1 MFLSKAKEHTMFFG
15 MTDITLSQL
24 ARCTGLKPRTLQFWT
39 LSGVIHCDPESEHG
53 GPGVPRR
60 YSEDEV
66 AIALVLSE
74 IIRMP
79 LQVGALREIAE
90 RFREIM
96 HFGPENGVTDPV
108 YWMTSVEDSMFQDI
122 MRIEESEG
130 RDREYQASILR
141 DRFAGLRVWCALQ
154 LALRGIRSVVFP
166 GHRRVTVDEQM
177 LALAV
182 DDTGN
187 WQLSIEHLSHRKD
200 SSVPEEGPPV
210 WSLRLL
216 LNLTRTFA
224 RLPSRLEHPAVD
236 TDEGEVA

>member
-1 MFLSKAKEHTMFFG
+1 

-24 ARCTGLKPRTLQFWT
+24 VKCTGLKPRTLQFWT
-39 LSGVIHCDPESEHG
+39 LSGVIHCDPETEHG

-96 HFGPENGVTDPV
+96 NYGPKNGVTDPV
-108 YWMTSVEDSMFQDI
+108 HWKINDDGYETI
-122 MRIEESEG
+122 GKINRL
-130 RDREYQASILR
+130 RDENRHHEASILG
-141 DRFAGLRVWCALQ
+141 DKYYGLRDWSALQ
-154 LALRGIRSVVFP
+154 LAIQGVSSVVIP
-166 GHRRVTVDEQM
+166 DSKRVPVEELM
-177 LALAV
+177 LELAV
-182 DDTGN
+182 DDTGR
-187 WQLSIEHLSHRKD
+187 WVLHIRHAD
-200 SSVPEEGPPV
+200 YYIFEEESPPV

-216 LNLTRTFA
+216 LNLTRAFT
-224 RLPSRLEHPAVD
+224 RLPSRSEEPETD
-236 TDEGEVA
+236 TNEGEVA